1 MRLPFL
7 YYPILKDRRFV
18 LENPIVFGVF
28 SAMIPYG
35 TFRAVRENNQS
46 AFILIGLIGEKP
58 GENFIGPLILGSV
71 FAHELVSILEWEA
84 SETLKDLGCSRSLT
98 GIC

>member
-1 MRLPFL
+1 MRLLFL
-7 YYPILKDRRFV
+7 YYLILKDRLFV

-58 GENFIGPLILGSV
+58 GENFIGPLIWSLFLLTSWSQFSSGK
-71 FAHELVSILEWEA
+71 LVRL
-84 SETLKDLGCSRSLT
+84 
-98 GIC
+98 